1 MGKEQYF
8 IITTLIVGIVT
19 ALPKDHIVFMDKP
32 NIPSKTFG
40 EKSSFASKLP
50 PQATCGKRKAPS
62 FRIMGGSD
70 SELGWKFFYL
80 GVHDLTG
87 AWPWM
92 VALGYKDV
100 NNINSSIE
108 WLCSGTLISN
118 THVLTGS
125 SCFNNPER
133 MELAVARL
141 GEMNLDPTIYD
152 GATPLDV
159 PIERVIQHE
168 EYNTP
173 RLANDIGLIVLK
185 NKVNFNI
192 FIQPICLPLSP
203 GMKNIDMGDSLP
215 FVAGWGTTES
225 SGPTSLSLKEVQ
237 IPIIN
242 MTECKKLYEGLK
254 FSIDDRVICAGEKGK
269 DTCQGDS
276 GGPLMWL
283 KEKQF
288 YLMGIV
294 SFGKRCGV
302 SPAVYTNVASY
313 TDWILK
319 NI

>member
-19 ALPKDHIVFMDKP
+19 ALPKDHIVFMDKS
-32 NIPSKTFG
+32 NIPSKTFV
-40 EKSSFASKLP
+40 EESSFASKLP
-50 PQATCGKRKAPS
+50 SQATCGKRKAPS

-70 SELGWKFFYL
+70 SEL
-80 GVHDLTG
+80 G

-125 SCFNNPER
+125 TCFKNPES
-133 MELAVARL
+133 MKLTVARL
-141 GEMNLDPTIYD
+141 GELNLDPTIDD

-173 RLANDIGLIVLK
+173 RFANDIGLIVLK
-185 NKVNFNI
+185 NKVNFNT

-203 GMKNIDMGDSLP
+203 DMKNIDMGDSLP

-225 SGPTSLSLKEVQ
+225 SGPRSSSLKEIQ
-237 IPIIN
+237 IPITN
-242 MTECKKLYEGLK
+242 MTECKKLYESLK

-294 SFGKRCGV
+294 SFGKKCGV